1 MLLYFFLWNLKK
13 VFCWFYQN
21 NNIFSPNFR
30 FKFDPD
36 AYFDIL
42 YTKKISKQQKAF
54 SLKYWLLSFLSLQ
67 IFQATFVSHLDWI
80 ECAIEPVSECV
91 SDIAR
96 LANSGVRI
104 GSALQLGIKISVQYF
119 SNELFWYF
127 NFRMVSN
134 FWC

>member
-1 MLLYFFLWNLKK
+1 MVKSSYHTFLTLKK
-13 VFCWFYQN
+13 VFCWIYQKIIFLIQIFDSKLAKMLILTFSTRINCRN
-21 NNIFSPNFR
+21 N
-30 FKFDPD
+30 KM
-36 AYFDIL
+36 YFL
-42 YTKKISKQQKAF
+42 
-54 SLKYWLLSFLSLQ
+54 YWLLSFLSLQ
-67 IFQATFVSHLDWI
+67 IIQNPFVSHLDWI